1 MLVAPSRYIPGS
13 VCRHELRQKKNE
25 NGTEHILVQPLE
37 ICTANMRHTQK
48 IEKKPTKF
56 RAADTRQFHK
66 SILIYYL
73 QAQWLWC
80 FCCSMVLRFVARL
93 AFLRQ
98 MSAIRS
104 NFLTDRRRSAQTIT
118 TTNNKKKKTRKKMM
132 MSDERNIII
141 CLNGSSR
148 EWRISWCRVAHL
160 GQRQNICMYRPIG
173 PTMGD
178 NFRWLKYACNFHII
192 SKKKRRKIT
201 RNNQQAR
208 TRSKYHDNVEGDN
221 HIFFCFITKNLAN
234 CMSFTHK

>member
-1 MLVAPSRYIPGS
+1 MSGWWSVDDVAAATHMHYSCGVLMMVAPSRYIPGS

-25 NGTEHILVQPLE
+25 NGTEHILVQPLK

-48 IEKKPTKF
+48 NKKKPTKF

-80 FCCSMVLRFVARL
+80 FCCSMVLRFEARL

-118 TTNNKKKKTRKKMM
+118 TTNNKKIKNTEKNDDVGRT
-132 MSDERNIII
+132 EHY
-141 CLNGSSR
+141 
-148 EWRISWCRVAHL
+148 HL
-160 GQRQNICMYRPIG
+160 PE
-173 PTMGD
+173 
-178 NFRWLKYACNFHII
+178 WLKLRMADIVMSC
-192 SKKKRRKIT
+192 ST
-201 RNNQQAR
+201 LR
-208 TRSKYHDNVEGDN
+208 TTTKYLYV
-221 HIFFCFITKNLAN
+221 
-234 CMSFTHK
+234 

>member
-1 MLVAPSRYIPGS
+1 MRHSHNRNTQSHAKGKHDGTSIEGAQKASTPPDRQHYCYYQCRAPSVSGWWSVDDVAAATHMHYSCGVLMMVAPSRYIPGS

-118 TTNNKKKKTRKKMM
+118 TTNNKKKKKHGKKMM

-148 EWRISWCRVAHL
+148 EWRIS
-160 GQRQNICMYRPIG
+160 
-173 PTMGD
+173 
-178 NFRWLKYACNFHII
+178 
-192 SKKKRRKIT
+192 
-201 RNNQQAR
+201 
-208 TRSKYHDNVEGDN
+208 
-221 HIFFCFITKNLAN
+221 
-234 CMSFTHK
+234 